1 MVLLQRKLYF
11 PRIQN
16 FRGGGGGGGGE
27 GGGVQML
34 ISIEPH
40 ITCDFPGWVWTP
52 YFPPLDPHM
61 DREAV
66 KSDRT
71 RSLNMRTDKH
81 AYAEFLKGE
90 YLIMNTALS

>member
-11 PRIQN
+11 PRIQRGPTFPGGGGGGSIF
-16 FRGGGGGGGGE
+16 FRGGGGGG

-52 YFPPLDPHM
+52 YIPPLDPHM

-66 KSDRT
+66 KADRT
-71 RSLNMRTDKH
+71 RSLNMRTDNMH
-81 AYAEFLKGE
+81 
-90 YLIMNTALS
+90 MQSS